1 MCNYRNMS
9 PDFIIFSFK
18 LDRVSFRGGDKLETL
33 KGLLEKS
40 RKTNIQDGNLI
51 A

>member
-9 PDFIIFSFK
+9 PDFIIFSFN
-18 LDRVSFRGGDKLETL
+18 LDRVSFRGDKLETL